1 MTWMLTTVQT
11 PKVSADVSPTLE
23 KTISQHPPLVMF
35 EVRDEADGV
44 RQDDEAARDSLISL
58 I

>member
-44 RQDDEAARDSLISL
+44 RKDDEAARDT
-58 I
+58 